1 MSNAFKVIFK
11 EDEAPLS
18 ISLTG
23 LYLLN
28 AKPFAIVGGVRIW
41 RTTNGEWYKPN
52 GFGRYT
58 MINRDLHVQLDA
70 LVRRRGIKTV
80 YGTPFYPWKKIKIDF
95 IQEIVR

>member
-1 MSNAFKVIFK
+1 MSSGFKVTFK

-23 LYLLN
+23 LYLLD
-28 AKPFAIVGGVRIW
+28 AKPFAIMGNVRIW
-41 RTTNGEWYKPN
+41 RACTGEWYKPN
-52 GFGRYT
+52 GFGRYV
-58 MINRDLHVQLDA
+58 MIDRKLHVELDA

-95 IQEIVR
+95 I

>member
-1 MSNAFKVIFK
+1 MSSAFKVIFK
-11 EDEAPLS
+11 EEGAPLS

-23 LYLLN
+23 LYLIN

-52 GFGRYT
+52 GCGRYT
-58 MINRDLHVQLDA
+58 MIDRGLHTELDA